1 MLHRVLLKGF
11 VSRTCVKGYNISKV
25 TTCHWVVCRVLLQGF
40 VSRVTAYQGLQ
51 HVTGWCIGCLWKGMC
66 QGLQHIKDYNLSVD
80 GAAITLQKM
89 GWIICR
95 YIRGKI
101 RGKSVKSIKIHGKS
115 VSPMDIS
122 VSPMDISFTDT
133 DTNGYGFIHILA
145 FAYQHY
151 PIPSLCPPHLPHHC
165 GCLQNPPCLQL
176 LCYSFSV

>member
-11 VSRTCVKGYNISKV
+11 VSRTCVKGYSITKV

-51 HVTGWCIGCLWKGMC
+51 HVTGWCIGCLWKGLC

-95 YIRGKI
+95 YIRGNI
-101 RGKSVKSIKIHGKS
+101 RGKSVKSIKIRGKS
-115 VSPMDIS
+115 VSPTDTCIRGYKDQNF
-122 VSPMDISFTDT
+122 VSTDISFTDT

-145 FAYQHY
+145 FAYIHSAMGGIQML
-151 PIPSLCPPHLPHHC
+151 PIGLH
-165 GCLQNPPCLQL
+165 
-176 LCYSFSV
+176 

>member
-11 VSRTCVKGYNISKV
+11 VSRTCVKGYSISKV

-51 HVTGWCIGCLWKGMC
+51 HVTGWCVGCLWKGLC

-95 YIRGKI
+95 YIRGNI
-101 RGKSVKSIKIHGKS
+101 RGKSVKSIKIRGKS
-115 VSPMDIS
+115 VSPTDTRIRILYPRIYPS
-122 VSPMDISFTDT
+122 RIRIQTDT
-133 DTNGYGFIHILA
+133 DLSI
-145 FAYQHY
+145 
-151 PIPSLCPPHLPHHC
+151 SLHLPIDSSITNKPLIEHNQC
-165 GCLQNPPCLQL
+165 TIGAGGQ
-176 LCYSFSV
+176 